1 MNRRLY
7 QYLLVGT
14 LVVAG
19 AIQMACAG
27 NSNKPK
33 ETGKDGYIVVMTDSM
48 FRTQVFDYKS
58 GSEAWEYLGEKPA
71 IIDFYADW
79 CGPCRAIAPILKELA
94 ETYKDSITIYKVN
107 VDKERALAGWAGIQ
121 SIPAVLFVP
130 MEGQPQMMVGQQP
143 KEFYIEAIRKFLLGK

>member
-1 MNRRLY
+1 MNKRIY

-14 LVVAG
+14 LVTMG

-27 NSNKPK
+27 NNGRKSEEKN
-33 ETGKDGYIVVMTDSM
+33 EGVIVMTDSM

-58 GSEAWEYLGEKPA
+58 GSDTWKYLGKKPA

-79 CGPCRAIAPILKELA
+79 CGPCRAIAPTMKELA
-94 ETYKDSITIYKVN
+94 ETYKDSLTIYKVN
-107 VDKERALAGWAGIQ
+107 VDKERTLAGWAGIQ

-143 KEFYIEAIRKFLLGK
+143 KETYIEAIRRFLLK